1 MKPRRRVDPQ
11 ERKSASTGQIIKDER
26 VERVERH
33 ARVRDR
39 LKMQTETRVQELM
52 IEVRAYCKAQERV

>member
-11 ERKSASTGQIIKDER
+11 ERKSASTGQIIKESR
-26 VERVERH
+26 ETHE
-33 ARVRDR
+33 RDR